1 MSFGE
6 FDSPTLAD
14 VEAVVR
20 ENVSGHVDG
29 DRHEQGKQ
37 RLLAALRHRRS
48 SVTEQ
53 ARRVLMVAAALGAL
67 AGGGAYLWKQ
77 HNAVRLTYDVAGG
90 LLSDSGYVRS
100 NGPSGARLSFSDGSR
115 VDLQDGARARIAAV
129 DAHGAR
135 LAIENGH
142 ATLNVAHLPRAAWY
156 VDAGPFVIQVT
167 GTQFDVDWSSYD
179 DTLSVDLHDGS
190 LVVSGPPAPTG
201 VMLRAGQ
208 RLTAHEGRLSIEA
221 LEQAVQVA
229 ETPTPPSLDALPDLD
244 PALGDPAL
252 ADPALADPAL
262 LNPALLDPLLTD
274 AASAGPA
281 LPAPAQP
288 DGALAKA
295 TPPAKRTPHR

>member
-1 MSFGE
+1 MSYGE
-6 FDSPTLAD
+6 SDSPTLAD

-37 RLLAALRHRRS
+37 RLLAALRQGRPGVAR
-48 SVTEQ
+48 Q
-53 ARRVLMVAAALGAL
+53 ARKALLAATALGAL
-67 AGGGAYLWKQ
+67 AGGGLYLWKQ
-77 HNAVRLTYDVAGG
+77 HGSARLTYEVAGG

-100 NGPSGARLSFSDGSR
+100 NGSSGAQLSFSDGSR

-142 ATLNVAHLPRAAWY
+142 AALNVAHLPHAAWY

-179 DTLSVDLHDGS
+179 DTLSVDLHEGS

-201 VMLRAGQ
+201 VLLRSGQ

-229 ETPTPPSLDALPDLD
+229 ETPPPMLDAPLPEADPTLADPLLLDPSLAEAAASPE
-244 PALGDPAL
+244 PNEPAL
-252 ADPALADPAL
+252 A
-262 LNPALLDPLLTD
+262 
-274 AASAGPA
+274 
-281 LPAPAQP
+281 APP
-288 DGALAKA
+288 KAKA
-295 TPPAKRTPHR
+295 KPSKPH

>member
-6 FDSPTLAD
+6 PDSPSLAD
-14 VEAVVR
+14 VQAVVR

-37 RLLAALRHRRS
+37 RLLAALGQRRPG
-48 SVTEQ
+48 VGRQ
-53 ARRVLMVAAALGAL
+53 ARRVVVVAAALGAL
-67 AGGGAYLWKQ
+67 AGGGAYAWKQ
-77 HNAVRLTYDVAGG
+77 HSGTRLSYEVTGG

-100 NGPSGARLSFSDGSR
+100 SGPGGARLAFSDGTR

-135 LAIENGH
+135 LAIETGH
-142 ATLNVAHLPRAAWY
+142 AVLNVAPLQHAAWY

-179 DTLSVDLHDGS
+179 DTLSVDLHEGS

-201 VMLRAGQ
+201 VLLRAGQ

-221 LEQAVQVA
+221 LDQAVQVV
-229 ETPTPPSLDALPDLD
+229 ETPLLDPPLPD
-244 PALGDPAL
+244 PDPAL
-252 ADPALADPAL
+252 AGPAVADPAL
-262 LNPALLDPLLTD
+262 TDP
-274 AASAGPA
+274 
-281 LPAPAQP
+281 QP
-288 DGALAKA
+288 
-295 TPPAKRTPHR
+295 PPAGSAQAPVAGF

>member
-37 RLLAALRHRRS
+37 RLLASLRHGRPGAGRQ
-48 SVTEQ
+48 V
-53 ARRVLMVAAALGAL
+53 RRVVLLAAALGAL
-67 AGGGAYLWKQ
+67 AGGSIYVWKQ
-77 HNAVRLTYDVAGG
+77 RAAVRLTYDVAGG

-100 NGPSGARLSFSDGSR
+100 SGASGARLSFSDGSR

-142 ATLNVAHLPRAAWY
+142 AALNVAHLPNAAWY

-179 DTLSVDLHDGS
+179 DTLSVDLHEGS

-201 VMLRAGQ
+201 VLLRAGQ

-221 LEQAVQVA
+221 LEPAVQVA
-229 ETPTPPSLDALPDLD
+229 ETPAPTIDPLPE
-244 PALGDPAL
+244 PDPAL
-252 ADPALADPAL
+252 ADPLPEPAADPA
-262 LNPALLDPLLTD
+262 
-274 AASAGPA
+274 AATAA
-281 LPAPAQP
+281 
-288 DGALAKA
+288 
-295 TPPAKRTPHR
+295 HF

>member
-1 MSFGE
+1 MTPGE
-6 FDSPTLAD
+6 SDSPTLAD

-29 DRHEQGKQ
+29 DHHEHGKQ
-37 RLLAALRHRRS
+37 RLLAALRQRRPRG
-48 SVTEQ
+48 TG
-53 ARRVLMVAAALGAL
+53 RVLQHGLLGGVILAVALS
-67 AGGGAYLWKQ
+67 GGAYAWK
-77 HNAVRLTYDVAGG
+77 HRTSARLTYDVTGG

-100 NGPSGARLSFSDGSR
+100 TGASGARLSFSDGTE

-142 ATLNVAHLPRAAWY
+142 AALNIARLPGAAWY

-190 LVVSGPPAPTG
+190 LIVSGPPAPAG
-201 VMLRAGQ
+201 VLLRAGQ

-221 LEQAVQVA
+221 LEPALQVA
-229 ETPTPPSLDALPDLD
+229 ETPA
-244 PALGDPAL
+244 
-252 ADPALADPAL
+252 ADPTDAIAIPTDTE
-262 LNPALLDPLLTD
+262 PLP
-274 AASAGPA
+274 AASADTLNNP
-281 LPAPAQP
+281 
-288 DGALAKA
+288 
-295 TPPAKRTPHR
+295 

>member
-1 MSFGE
+1 MTFGE
-6 FDSPTLAD
+6 SDSPTLAD

-37 RLLAALRHRRS
+37 RLLASLRHGRPRTTR
-48 SVTEQ
+48 V
-53 ARRVLMVAAALGAL
+53 RRVVLFAAVLGAL
-67 AGGGAYLWKQ
+67 VGGGVYVWKQ
-77 HNAVRLTYDVAGG
+77 RATARLTYDVAGG

-100 NGPSGARLSFSDGSR
+100 SGPSGARLSFSDGSR

-142 ATLNVAHLPRAAWY
+142 AALNVAHLPNAAWY

-179 DTLSVDLHDGS
+179 DTLSVDLHEGS

-201 VMLRAGQ
+201 VLLRAGQ

-221 LEQAVQVA
+221 LELAVQVA
-229 ETPTPPSLDALPDLD
+229 ETPPPALDPPLPD
-244 PALGDPAL
+244 
-252 ADPALADPAL
+252 ADPALAEPLPAE
-262 LNPALLDPLLTD
+262 PLP
-274 AASAGPA
+274 AASSPSPVAGF
-281 LPAPAQP
+281 
-288 DGALAKA
+288 
-295 TPPAKRTPHR
+295 

>member
-1 MSFGE
+1 VSFGE
-6 FDSPTLAD
+6 SDSPTLAD

-37 RLLAALRHRRS
+37 RLLAALRQGRPGIAR
-48 SVTEQ
+48 Q
-53 ARRVLMVAAALGAL
+53 ARRVLLVAAAAGAL
-67 AGGGAYLWKQ
+67 AGGGAYAWKQ
-77 HNAVRLTYDVAGG
+77 HNGTRLTYDVQSG

-100 NGPSGARLSFSDGSR
+100 TGPSGARLSFSDGTR

-142 ATLNVAHLPRAAWY
+142 AALNVAHLPRAAWY

-179 DTLSVDLHDGS
+179 DTLSVDLHEGT

-201 VMLRAGQ
+201 VLLRAGQ

-229 ETPTPPSLDALPDLD
+229 ETPPPLLD
-244 PALGDPAL
+244 PPLPEPD
-252 ADPALADPAL
+252 
-262 LNPALLDPLLTD
+262 PALLDPPVADPGLPSLPE
-274 AASAGPA
+274 PA
-281 LPAPAQP
+281 M
-288 DGALAKA
+288 AKA
-295 TPPAKRTPHR
+295 TPAPAKAGR

>member
-6 FDSPTLAD
+6 SDSPTLAD

-37 RLLAALRHRRS
+37 RLLASLRQGRPGPARQVRRI
-48 SVTEQ
+48 
-53 ARRVLMVAAALGAL
+53 VLMAAALAGL
-67 AGGGAYLWKQ
+67 AGGSAYAWKQ
-77 HNAVRLTYDVAGG
+77 RSTARLTYDVAGG

-100 NGPSGARLSFSDGSR
+100 SGPSGARLSFSDGSR

-142 ATLNVAHLPRAAWY
+142 AALNVVHLTNAAWY

-179 DTLSVDLHDGS
+179 DTLSVDLHEGS

-201 VMLRAGQ
+201 VLLRAGQ

-221 LEQAVQVA
+221 LELAVQVA
-229 ETPTPPSLDALPDLD
+229 EAPPPALDPPLPD
-244 PALGDPAL
+244 PDPAL
-252 ADPALADPAL
+252 ADPLPTE
-262 LNPALLDPLLTD
+262 PLP
-274 AASAGPA
+274 AASAPSPVAGF
-281 LPAPAQP
+281 
-288 DGALAKA
+288 
-295 TPPAKRTPHR
+295 

>member
-1 MSFGE
+1 MSHGE
-6 FDSPTLAD
+6 SDSPTLAD

-37 RLLAALRHRRS
+37 RLLAALRQGRPGVAR
-48 SVTEQ
+48 Q
-53 ARRVLMVAAALGAL
+53 ARRALLAATALGAL
-67 AGGGAYLWKQ
+67 AGGGLYFWKQ
-77 HNAVRLTYDVAGG
+77 HGSARLTYEVAGG

-100 NGPSGARLSFSDGSR
+100 NGPSGAQLSFSDGSR

-142 ATLNVAHLPRAAWY
+142 AALNVAHLPHAAWY

-179 DTLSVDLHDGS
+179 DTLSVDLHEGS

-201 VMLRAGQ
+201 VLLRSGQ

-229 ETPTPPSLDALPDLD
+229 ETPPPMLDAPLPEAD
-244 PALGDPAL
+244 PTL
-252 ADPALADPAL
+252 ADPL
-262 LNPALLDPLLTD
+262 LLDPSLGEAT
-274 AASAGPA
+274 ASPE
-281 LPAPAQP
+281 P
-288 DGALAKA
+288 DELALAAPPKA
-295 TPPAKRTPHR
+295 KAKPRKPH

>member
-6 FDSPTLAD
+6 VSSPGLAD

-20 ENVSGHVDG
+20 ENVSGHVDS
-29 DRHEQGKQ
+29 DQHEHGKQ
-37 RLLAALRHRRS
+37 RLLAALRQRSATGAPWRR
-48 SVTEQ
+48 
-53 ARRVLMVAAALGAL
+53 RLLFAAALGVAL
-67 AGGGAYLWKQ
+67 AGGAYAWRHRQ
-77 HNAVRLTYDVAGG
+77 ATRLGYDVAGG

-100 NGPSGARLSFSDGSR
+100 TGPTGARLSFTDGTR

-142 ATLNVAHLPRAAWY
+142 ASLDVVRLPGAAWY

-179 DTLSVDLHDGS
+179 DTLSVDLHEGS

-201 VMLRAGQ
+201 VLLRAGQ

-221 LEQAVQVA
+221 LDAAPQVA
-229 ETPTPPSLDALPDLD
+229 DTLPPSDPPLPELDPLLVD
-244 PALGDPAL
+244 PALGSL
-252 ADPALADPAL
+252 
-262 LNPALLDPLLTD
+262 LLDTPAP
-274 AASAGPA
+274 AASASAAQGEAAPTSPA
-281 LPAPAQP
+281 VP
-288 DGALAKA
+288 
-295 TPPAKRTPHR
+295 

>member
-1 MSFGE
+1 VTYGE
-6 FDSPTLAD
+6 SDSPTLAD

-37 RLLAALRHRRS
+37 RLLASLRHGRQSTARQ
-48 SVTEQ
+48 V
-53 ARRVLMVAAALGAL
+53 RRVVLLAVALGAV

-77 HNAVRLTYDVAGG
+77 RAAARLSYDVAGG

-100 NGPSGARLSFSDGSR
+100 SGPSGARLSFSDGSR

-142 ATLNVAHLPRAAWY
+142 AALSVAHLPGAAWY

-179 DTLSVDLHDGS
+179 DTLSVDLHEGS

-201 VMLRAGQ
+201 VVLRAGQ

-221 LEQAVQVA
+221 LELAVQAA
-229 ETPTPPSLDALPDLD
+229 EAPPALD
-244 PALGDPAL
+244 PLPEPDPAL
-252 ADPALADPAL
+252 ADPLPLPSADPA
-262 LNPALLDPLLTD
+262 
-274 AASAGPA
+274 AAA
-281 LPAPAQP
+281 
-288 DGALAKA
+288 
-295 TPPAKRTPHR
+295 HF